1 MDFGAFPPEINSGRM
16 YAGPGAG
23 SMLAAAGAWDK
34 PPDDDIRADAWDTMY
49 RRHPMSRD
57 GEPEDD
63 IAPVVLFLCS
73 DASRFLNGETLMI
86 DGGGYMTA

>member
-1 MDFGAFPPEINSGRM
+1 M
-16 YAGPGAG
+16 YRSRPTTRRNCRPRRRREMSVRLHSIENDG
-23 SMLAAAGAWDK
+23 
-34 PPDDDIRADAWDTMY
+34 DDDIRADAWDAMY

-57 GEPEDD
+57 GDPEDD

-73 DASRFLNGETLMI
+73 DACRFLNGETLMI